1 MTETSKLR
9 GLRVFSVIKANF
21 KKIALKDDSFLN
33 FITSQ
38 EKRIDKIDYENMSE
52 ETQRHLKSVETRRGL
67 MYASCKVNKKCIN
80 GCPPF
85 ISIASALE
93 TPT

>member
-1 MTETSKLR
+1 
-9 GLRVFSVIKANF
+9 
-21 KKIALKDDSFLN
+21 
-33 FITSQ
+33 
-38 EKRIDKIDYENMSE
+38 MSE